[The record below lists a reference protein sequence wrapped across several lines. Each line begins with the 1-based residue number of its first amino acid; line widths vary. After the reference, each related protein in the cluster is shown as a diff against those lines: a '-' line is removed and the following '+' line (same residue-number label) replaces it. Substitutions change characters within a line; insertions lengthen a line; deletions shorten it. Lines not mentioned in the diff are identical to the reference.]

1 MRFIWN
7 FFFSHPDLRR
17 LLTDYGFEGYPL
29 RKDFPLVGFMEI
41 RYDLFL
47 KRITSNVINFSTEY
61 RLYTFNNNIN

>member
-1 MRFIWN
+1 
-7 FFFSHPDLRR
+7 
-17 LLTDYGFEGYPL
+17 
-29 RKDFPLVGFMEI
+29 MEI